1 MKKFQ
6 ESLFGNDRQRGK
18 CTYVTKY
25 GLDTAI
31 EMLDN
36 EINEAI
42 NILKKYEIKDEFLV
56 ELALYIKNRNK

>member
-6 ESLFGNDRQRGK
+6 ESLFGHDRQRGK